1 MIGKVLCQFALD
13 IFCQNSQNMLMARMW
28 NVRKRKNSKM
38 ISELYLLFS
47 WYNQK
52 KKTAPYIGW
61 ERLKQNK
68 FGIGKK
74 PSVCFGHDNYLGFN
88 GKIRIREV
96 DSLYIRFYSIRLAPK
111 GVFLAC
117 NYSQCL
123 LCIDLFSFQ
132 SNAPNQE
139 STSIIIICK

>member
-47 WYNQK
+47 WYNWK

-68 FGIGKK
+68 FGVGKK
-74 PSVCFGHDNYLGFN
+74 SNVFCGHDNWVIYLGFN
-88 GKIRIREV
+88 GEISIREV
-96 DSLYIRFYSIRLAPK
+96 DSL
-111 GVFLAC
+111 
-117 NYSQCL
+117 
-123 LCIDLFSFQ
+123 
-132 SNAPNQE
+132 
-139 STSIIIICK
+139 